1 MSDAEF
7 RETARRELSAA
18 MAAAGLSGLAMAGPE
33 PDPVSPA
40 PKVGPRPNKFAG
52 MEIAAVDEVDVSKSD
67 VTAPV
72 KEAVNEA
79 KAEEAQDKLDLGS
92 MQQDDLVAL
101 ADNWGVPLPEG
112 ADAAQIRGLLAEYL

>member
-1 MSDAEF
+1 MKACVF
-7 RETARRELSAA
+7 
-18 MAAAGLSGLAMAGPE
+18 GGSGFLGSHVADDLATRGY
-33 PDPVSPA
+33 
-40 PKVGPRPNKFAG
+40 
-52 MEIAAVDEVDVSKSD
+52 D
-67 VTAPV
+67 VTIFDMRPSPYLQDRQKMV
-72 KEAVNEA
+72 VGSILDKEAVNEA